1 MLGHIYQFSMVN
13 VFNREM
19 LKKQQQ
25 KKVLMVELIK
35 ERQVRIIESLRL
47 EKTSKIIQS
56 NHPPTT
62 VFPTIPC
69 PSVQHLHVS

>member
-35 ERQVRIIESLRL
+35 ERQVRIKESLRL
-47 EKTSKIIQS
+47 EKTTKII
-56 NHPPTT
+56 
-62 VFPTIPC
+62 
-69 PSVQHLHVS
+69 

>member
-62 VFPTIPC
+62 NISP
-69 PSVQHLHVS
+69 LKHVP